1 MTELAIEGGRPPTVD
16 NLTTLFEREGPVGLD
31 RPAALRIAMRVD
43 LEIFVPEP
51 PSGKL
56 PDLGQRSTDAVG
68 EVLSGIPAFRDLI
81 PTFDERERTRK
92 ERETEEQTRIE
103 DESRAVLQAIVAL
116 DWELTR
122 NPPAEPD
129 TLTVVIPS
137 RMLPVD
143 LRVFD
148 SIRIQ
153 AWPFVRNAA
162 NETFEDR
169 LDRCL
174 PGDPGHFAGI
184 VDNVETNRTEGTLTL
199 TCRDLTAIL
208 TAEELNPKTI
218 RGLNMKDPIEDLVA
232 VIIEDSVP
240 GGENW
245 RVEQRGKLR
254 TAIVRT
260 PARLLSDEKKVRRT
274 TQKVDLVAHTKVETG
289 KVKELP
295 NYEQRTVA
303 EGLREG
309 DLFEDM
315 ELLTVRKTESGKME
329 TWQGRLPYNPAAFA
343 NETEYEV
350 RNVTRMVTQR
360 IPPKPTAVFGA
371 QKQTVW
377 GAITRACRKLSIV
390 AEVTLSESGEPT
402 VVLVDAEDYLDGRFF
417 RWFER
422 DGRRH
427 RIVTYGRD
435 LAELAESRDL
445 TAGDRVDWVEVE
457 AIDPDTGEVRRER
470 FGKRRR
476 GGHNSGQI
484 LQAHGFTDRKALK
497 RLARAAWLNLN
508 QGELQLGVEIDN
520 PWTTGGGVDD
530 PDLLQCAAGAIIEV
544 AFASAQRFRGRSLE
558 DILRGPPIYMPAQP
572 ARVLAKASERAEP
585 SLVFQV
591 AELVHSGSGEGSG
604 EYRCSMNL
612 QTLLDDGINPD
623 ELEVDDT

>member
-1 MTELAIEGGRPPTVD
+1 
-16 NLTTLFEREGPVGLD
+16 
-31 RPAALRIAMRVD
+31 MRVD
-43 LEIFVPEP
+43 LEIFVPEA

-56 PDLGQRSTDAVG
+56 PEIGQRATDAVG
-68 EVLSGIPAFRDLI
+68 DVLAGIPAFQDLVPKREERDRARQQ
-81 PTFDERERTRK
+81 REA
-92 ERETEEQTRIE
+92 EEQERIE
-103 DESRAVLQAIVAL
+103 DDSRAVLQAIVAL

-129 TLTVVIPS
+129 ELTVTIPS

-148 SIRIQ
+148 DIRIQ

-162 NETFEDR
+162 NESFEDR

-174 PGDPGHFAGI
+174 PGDPGAFAGI
-184 VDNVETNRTEGTLTL
+184 VDNVEVNRTEGTLTL

-208 TAEELNPKTI
+208 AAEELDPKTI
-218 RGLNMKDPIEDLVA
+218 RGLNMRDPIEDLVA

-245 RVEQRGKLR
+245 RVEPRGKLR
-254 TAIVRT
+254 TALVRT
-260 PARLLSDEKKVRRT
+260 PARLLADEKKVWKV

-303 EGLREG
+303 EGLRES
-309 DLFEDM
+309 DFFEDM
-315 ELLTVRKTESGKME
+315 ELLTVRKTESGKLE
-329 TWQGRLPYNPAAFA
+329 TWQGRLPYAPAAFG

-360 IPPKPTAVFGA
+360 IPPKPTAVFGHA
-371 QKQTVW
+371 KQTVW
-377 GAITRACRKLSIV
+377 DAITRTCRKLSII
-390 AEVTLSESGEPT
+390 AEVTLSENGEPT

-422 DGRRH
+422 AGRRH

-435 LAELAESRDL
+435 IAELAESRDL

-457 AIDPDTGEVRRER
+457 AIDPDTGETRRAR
-470 FGKRRR
+470 YGKRRR

-484 LQAHGFTDRKALK
+484 LQAHGFTDRKALE
-497 RLARAAWLNLN
+497 RLARAAWFGLN
-508 QGELQLGVEIDN
+508 QGELQLGIEIDV

-530 PDLLQCAAGAIIEV
+530 PDLLQCAAGSIVEV
-544 AFASAQRFRGRSLE
+544 AFASAARFRGRSLE

-572 ARVLAKASERAEP
+572 ARVLARASERAEP

-591 AELVHSGSGEGSG
+591 AELVHSGSGEGDGS
-604 EYRCSMNL
+604 YRCSMNL